1 MLDWPATEADNVNW
15 WRAAR
20 DGNEKSLTKGIFWDD
35 VKFISRWYSG
45 WHRTP
50 GSSVRGHIPGYSYN
64 YTKTKQ
70 FWLEKSVLNFCQL
83 QYAVFPILKY
93 SSLNLHF
100 LSFHI
105 YIIHDWVLYP
115 HQHLRC
121 SVLSMELWSQAEGS
135 RSNMK
140 EGLSLMKWNKR
151 ERTIRTR
158 RYTTVSQRASHSQ
171 PTNTKHIILYRKEF
185 YFFKLKNTIIPPL
198 LGRIMWILFLTSKNF
213 HLLFI
218 NNDKLENA
226 IFHIIL
232 HLYIFI
238 FSYFFAIFLSLCIVA
253 VFRLAG
259 SLYFNSIQYENIPLI
274 FVRFYFS
281 VFHLN
286 LTDFHFDR
294 LNIMRRMNDVERSV
308 GKLITLF
315 LAHKPLLICFSINT
329 SWECSYW
336 VCVCVACT
344 RRKARRRQGDL
355 SRGSGYKLLLIDWL
369 NEMKTDWN

>member
-1 MLDWPATEADNVNW
+1 MTGG
-15 WRAAR
+15 AR
-20 DGNEKSLTKGIFWDD
+20 WKREEFNKRDIL
-35 VKFISRWYSG
+35 G
-45 WHRTP
+45 WCQIHIEVILRLALKR

-218 NNDKLENA
+218 NNDKLKNA

-238 FSYFFAIFLSLCIVA
+238 FSYFFCYFPLSVYCCCFSA
-253 VFRLAG
+253 RW
-259 SLYFNSIQYENIPLI
+259 
-274 FVRFYFS
+274 FS
-281 VFHLN
+281 VLQFHSIWEYSTYICSLLFFSFPLKFN
-286 LTDFHFDR
+286 WFSFWSIEYYATHEW
-294 LNIMRRMNDVERSV
+294 RREIS
-308 GKLITLF
+308 GKIDYT
-315 LAHKPLLICFSINT
+315 IFS
-329 SWECSYW
+329 
-336 VCVCVACT
+336 A
-344 RRKARRRQGDL
+344 
-355 SRGSGYKLLLIDWL
+355 
-369 NEMKTDWN
+369 